1 MRQLS
6 EDDRPGLRER
16 KKARTKASIQEH
28 AVRLFRAQGYDA
40 TTVEQVAEAAEVSPS
55 TVFRYF
61 PTKEDLVISDEYD
74 PMLIAA
80 FRAQP
85 PGLGPVPVLR
95 GALRETFARMSADEL
110 AVQRERVLLTL
121 SVPALWGAN
130 LANLTGTLRMLTD
143 LVATRE
149 GRSVDDI
156 AVRTFS
162 GAVFGVM
169 VEVMFRWAG
178 EPDMDVPAELDRALA
193 QLEAGLPP
201 RDRRAD

>member
-6 EDDRPGLRER
+6 EEDQTVPGLRER
-16 KKARTKASIQEH
+16 KKAKTKAALQEH

-40 TTVEQVAEAAEVSPS
+40 TTVEQIAEAAEVSPS

-61 PTKEDLVISDEYD
+61 PTKEDLVINDDYD

-85 PGLGPVPVLR
+85 PGLSPIQVLR
-95 GALRETFARMSADEL
+95 DALRETFVNMPSGEL
-110 AVQRERVLLTL
+110 PAQRERIMLVL
-121 SVPALWGAN
+121 SVPALWGASLNN
-130 LANLTGTLRMLTD
+130 LNETLRILTD

-149 GRSVDDI
+149 GRTTDDA
-156 AVRTFS
+156 AVRTLS

-169 VEVMFRWAG
+169 LEVMFRWAKD
-178 EPDMDVPAELDRALA
+178 PDMDAPAEIDRALA
-193 QLEAGLPP
+193 HLDAGLPF
-201 RDRRAD
+201 DD